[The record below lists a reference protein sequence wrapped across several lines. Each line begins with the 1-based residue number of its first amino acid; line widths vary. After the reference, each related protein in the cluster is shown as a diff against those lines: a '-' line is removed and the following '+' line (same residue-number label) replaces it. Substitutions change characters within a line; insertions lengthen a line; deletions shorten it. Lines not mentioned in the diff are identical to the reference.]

1 MPAIHGSLTDDDFV
15 AYHALAKSKGMST
28 TEFTSS
34 IAIAELRRLTAVV
47 NDIRGN

>member
-34 IAIAELRRLTAVV
+34 LALAELHNLSNVV
-47 NDIRGN
+47 KPKEE